1 MNREEFINFMNHPD
15 LLDKRSV
22 NDMRELIHEFPYFQT
37 GHLLFLKNL
46 HLLDNIRF
54 PSQLKVSAAHITD
67 REVLY
72 HLLQEKTREKL
83 ADQILKRVQEIQ
95 EQKDHL
101 STPGASVSSGAGKSG
116 EVDSA
121 AKPVTDERTTDT
133 QFKEITEAPEEPERE
148 MISMET
154 PPEGGAE
161 NETDVPANSSD
172 SIPDPIILIDEEEE
186 IVHHEMSA
194 VDQDQKG
201 EFVDPEIKLSQDS
214 KFSLIGD
221 LLEFEYSRDLNDQV
235 PPPETEAKEKQERP
249 EIGIESSE
257 KATSITNITTT
268 ERYSFVVWLD
278 RIQDQETPETKGTIS
293 GPQSR
298 RGRNTDLI
306 DRFLDSNQRIIS
318 SSEEEEEQEDISIQS
333 VTEDEGLITDTLAQI
348 YIKQGFYS
356 KAIFAYEKLSLKF
369 PEKSRYFAS
378 QIEKI
383 NNIINKL

>member
-72 HLLQEKTREKL
+72 HLLQEKRGEKHEE
-83 ADQILKRVQEIQ
+83 KETS
-95 EQKDHL
+95 E
-101 STPGASVSSGAGKSG
+101 TT
-116 EVDSA
+116 E
-121 AKPVTDERTTDT
+121 DE
-133 QFKEITEAPEEPERE
+133 
-148 MISMET
+148 M
-154 PPEGGAE
+154 
-161 NETDVPANSSD
+161 DVPANSTE
-172 SIPDPIILIDEEEE
+172 SIPDDPIILIDEEEE
-186 IVHHEMSA
+186 IIRHEMSA
-194 VDQDQKG
+194 LDQDQKG
-201 EFVDPEIKLSQDS
+201 EFVDPEINLSQNIR
-214 KFSLIGD
+214 FSMTGD
-221 LLEFEYSRDLNDQV
+221 LLEFEYSRDLNDQG
-235 PPPETEAKEKQERP
+235 PPAEPEARVNQESPETK
-249 EIGIESSE
+249 IESSE

-278 RIQDQETPETKGTIS
+278 RIQDQPPPETMGTTS
-293 GPQSR
+293 GQSSR
-298 RGRNTDLI
+298 PGGNIDLI
-306 DRFLDSNQRIIS
+306 DKFLDSNPRIIS
-318 SSEEEEEQEDISIQS
+318 SPEAEEEQEDISIQS

-383 NNIINKL
+383 KKIINEL